1 MKKLVLLIFLLNIG
15 FSTVIS
21 GIGKNTDTM
30 ISNNKLDCIYISNP
44 DILLERML
52 NKLKKEK
59 KSNDIF
65 CDREGMK
72 MAYYLIEGEDYNLTL
87 GIAIPVDLSTTNTQF
102 KENFLKKLDE
112 YRTFFRTLDK
122 RNANSI
128 PLPDKEVIRF
138 YGQITG
144 TDKFFV
150 IGKYINDL
158 NINKQKMVVSSQG
171 KVFFDKIDLFNGM
184 TVEYSDEIVF

>member
-1 MKKLVLLIFLLNIG
+1 MKKLLLLIFLLNIG

-30 ISNNKLDCIYISNP
+30 ISNNKLDCIYIGNP

-65 CDREGMK
+65 CDRDGMK

-87 GIAIPVDLSTTNTQF
+87 GIAIPVDLSTTNAQF

-112 YRTFFRTLDK
+112 YRMYYLERGDGHRVEFR
-122 RNANSI
+122 
-128 PLPDKEVIRF
+128 V
-138 YGQITG
+138 G
-144 TDKFFV
+144 TEKKDDGTV
-150 IGKYINDL
+150 E
-158 NINKQKMVVSSQG
+158 S
-171 KVFFDKIDLFNGM
+171 KVTTKIDGFISKAQ
-184 TVEYSDEIVF
+184 TEYSAKLQIKADASGNTKTNLIFDNN